1 MSISTI
7 KTTRTSDFL
16 TISIPINEMKP
27 EDVENILAFIKS
39 GIITQKSKM
48 TEADAEEISE
58 EIKSAWWEKNKSKIE
73 KMMSEDD

>member
-16 TISIPINEMKP
+16 TISIPIDEMKS

-39 GIITQKSKM
+39 GIIAQKSKM
-48 TEADAEEISE
+48 TEAESEEISE
-58 EIKSAWWEKNKSKIE
+58 EIKSSWWQKNESRIAR
-73 KMMSEDD
+73 

>member
-7 KTTRTSDFL
+7 KTTKTEGLL
-16 TISIPINEMKP
+16 TISIPIAEMKP

-48 TEADAEEISE
+48 TEAEAEEIAES
-58 EIKSAWWEKNKSKIE
+58 IKSSWWQKNGSRIE
-73 KMMSEDD
+73 QMIDEDG